1 VAFAFPQHSEL
12 DTVVTGLGAH
22 VRNLGKPPVDAVAV
36 FEHGSRQPALH
47 VKSLHGVHF
56 NAAAVATVVC
66 QVIPGLLYARHD
78 PQAARR
84 SDADHVESGTKRT
97 LAR

>member
-1 VAFAFPQHSEL
+1 
-12 DTVVTGLGAH
+12 
-22 VRNLGKPPVDAVAV
+22 
-36 FEHGSRQPALH
+36 

-56 NAAAVATVVC
+56 NASAVATVVC